1 MKAVIMAGG
10 FGTRLKPLTIHRPK
24 PMVPVANR
32 PLMEHIVDLVRRH
45 GITELVSILYFQPE
59 QITDY
64 FGDGSAFGVRMQ
76 YVTATA
82 DYGTAGAVRN
92 AADLIAGER
101 ILVISGDVLT
111 DFDLGALLQEHD
123 ARGAEATI
131 ALTSVENPLAFGIV
145 IADRETGR
153 IERFLE
159 KPTWGE
165 VFSDTINTGIYVLE
179 PSALAGVAP
188 ETNVDFSRDVFPQM
202 LREGAALYGHLAQGY
217 WRDVGNLNEYRRA
230 HDDVLAGRIGLALR
244 GERREQEGAVLWGE
258 PGAMVAGE
266 ARLGGTVLLGRNVE
280 VGRGATLENVVAG
293 AGSVIGAGAELRD
306 VVLWEGCR
314 IGAEARLSETICAGG
329 VRVGQ
334 GALVR
339 ENCILSDRSEVG
351 ALAVVGPNVKVW
363 PDKVVE
369 ERAVLTHSLIWG
381 EAWERSLFHGAR
393 VSGIPN
399 AELTPEI
406 ATRLGGAFGAMLGP
420 GAYVAAS
427 RDSDRASR
435 MINRALITGFLSV
448 GVNVEDLREMPIPV
462 VRHAVN
468 HGREAGGIHVRRSP
482 FDPKVVDIL
491 FFDADGRDLPP
502 AKTQSIERL
511 FAREDFPRAGPDG
524 TGALNFPTR
533 VVEGYREHF
542 LSEVGRELIAER
554 KFTLV
559 VDFAYGTSV
568 AVFPGLLGELRTE
581 TVSLDAY
588 AAPGRLSRSEEEFR
602 ESLIRLGGIVRS
614 IDADLGLW
622 IDPGGEVI
630 HLVDDT
636 GRALSPE
643 LAQAAYIGLA
653 LEHLGVQRVA
663 IPVTS
668 PAVVARTIR
677 ASGAELVW
685 TKTEHHAMM
694 GSATDVD
701 LVAGVRGEFIFPH
714 FIPAYDGMFAAIR
727 LLEAL
732 GRAGLR
738 LSEVAG
744 RYPAIEIRHGRVACP
759 WGRKGAVMRRLIE
772 ETEGEERQLVDGVK
786 IWKSEEEWV
795 LLIPHSDKPYF
806 VVTAEG
812 ADGAR
817 AEQLLAEYSRKLAGW
832 RDEG

>member
-24 PMVPVANR
+24 PMVPLANR
-32 PLMEHIVDLVRRH
+32 PLMEHIVDLLRRH
-45 GITELVSILYFQPE
+45 GITDLVSILYFQPE
-59 QITDY
+59 QITEY
-64 FGDGSAFGVRMQ
+64 FGDGSAFGVRME

-92 AADLIAGER
+92 AAELIAGER

-111 DFDLGALLQEHD
+111 DFDLSELLRSHE

-131 ALTSVENPLAFGIV
+131 ALTAVENPLAFGIV

-179 PSALAGVAP
+179 PTVLERVAP
-188 ETNVDFSRDVFPQM
+188 ETNVDFSKDLFPEM
-202 LREGAALYGHLAQGY
+202 LREGAALYGHLAAGY

-230 HDDVLAGRIGLALR
+230 HDDVLAGRIGLTLR
-244 GERREQEGAVLWGE
+244 GERRTQERAVLWGE
-258 PGAMVAGE
+258 SAAMIAEGAK
-266 ARLGGTVLLGRNVE
+266 LGGTVLLGRQVE
-280 VGRGATLENVVAG
+280 VGRGAILENVVVG
-293 AGSVIGAGAELRD
+293 AGSTIGEGAELHD

-314 IGAEARLSETICAGG
+314 IGAGARLNETICASG

-339 ENCILSDRSEVG
+339 ENCILSDHSEVG
-351 ALAVVGPNVKVW
+351 PLAVVGPNVKVW

-482 FDPKVVDIL
+482 FDPKVVDVL

-524 TGALNFPTR
+524 TGGLNFPTR

-542 LSEVGRELIAER
+542 LSEVNRESIAER
-554 KFTLV
+554 RFTLV

-568 AVFPGLLGELRTE
+568 AVFPSLLGELRTE

-602 ESLIRLGGIVRS
+602 ESLARLGGIVRS

-630 HLVDDT
+630 HLIDDT

-643 LAQAAYIGLA
+643 LAQAAFVGLA
-653 LEHLGVQRVA
+653 LEHLGVRRVA

-677 ASGAELVW
+677 ESGAELVW
-685 TKTEHHAMM
+685 SKTEHHAMM

-714 FIPAYDGMFAAIR
+714 FIPAYDGMFAAIQ

-732 GRAGLR
+732 GQAGLG
-738 LSEVAG
+738 LSEIAD
-744 RYPAIEIRHGRVACP
+744 RYPRIEIRHGRVACP
-759 WGRKGAVMRRLIE
+759 WGRKGAVMRQLIE
-772 ETEGEERQLVDGVK
+772 ETEGEDRQLVDGVK
-786 IWKSEEEWV
+786 LWKNEREWV
-795 LLIPHSDKPYF
+795 LLVPHSDKPYF
-806 VVTAEG
+806 VITVEG

-817 AEQLLAEYSRKLAGW
+817 AEQLMAEYTRKVGAW
-832 RDEG
+832 RDAE

>member
-32 PLMEHIVDLVRRH
+32 PLMEHIVELVRRH
-45 GITELVSILYFQPE
+45 GITDIISILYFQPE

-64 FGDGSAFGVRMQ
+64 FGDGSDFGVRMQ

-92 AADLIAGER
+92 AADQIAGDR

-111 DFDLGALLQEHD
+111 DFDLGEIVRWHE
-123 ARGAEATI
+123 AREAEATI
-131 ALTSVENPLAFGIV
+131 ALTSVEDPLAFGIV
-145 IADRETGR
+145 IADQETGL

-179 PSALAGVAP
+179 PSVLDRVPP
-188 ETNVDFSRDVFPQM
+188 ETSVDFSRDLFPQ
-202 LREGAALYGHLAQGY
+202 LVREDARLYGHLARGY

-230 HDDVLAGRIGLALR
+230 HDDVLAGRIGVTLR
-244 GERREQEGAVLWGE
+244 GERRKLERAVVWGE
-258 PGAMVAGE
+258 IAAVVASE
-266 ARLGGTVLLGRNVE
+266 AKLGGTVVLGRNVE
-280 VGRGATLENVVAG
+280 VGRGAVLENVVIG
-293 AGSVIGAGAELRD
+293 AGSRIGEGAELRD
-306 VVLWEGCR
+306 VVLWEGCQV
-314 IGAEARLSETICAGG
+314 GAGTRLNETICASG
-329 VRVGQ
+329 VRVGR

-339 ENCILSDRSEVG
+339 ENTILSDRSEVG
-351 ALAVVGPNVKVW
+351 AFAVVGPNVKVW

-482 FDPKVVDIL
+482 FDPKVVDVL

-511 FAREDFPRAGPDG
+511 FGREDFPRAGPDG
-524 TGALNFPTR
+524 TGELNFPTR

-542 LSEVGRELIAER
+542 LSEVGRELISER
-554 KFTLV
+554 RFTLV

-568 AVFPGLLGELRTE
+568 AVFPSLLGELQTE

-602 ESLIRLGGIVRS
+602 ESLDRLGGIVRS

-636 GRALSPE
+636 GRALTPE
-643 LAQAAYIGLA
+643 LAQATYIGLA
-653 LEHLGVQRVA
+653 LDHLGVRRVA

-677 ASGAELVW
+677 ERGAELVW

-694 GSATDVD
+694 GSAADVD

-738 LSEVAG
+738 LSEAAD
-744 RYPAIEIRHGRVACP
+744 RYPRIEMRHARIACP

-772 ETEGEERQLVDGVK
+772 STEGDDRQLVDGVK
-786 IWKSEEEWV
+786 VWRGDREWV
-795 LLIPHSDKPYF
+795 LVIPHSDKPYF
-806 VVTAEG
+806 VITAEG
-812 ADGAR
+812 ADAMGAER
-817 AEQLLAEYSRKLAGW
+817 LIDEYSRKIEAW
-832 RDEG
+832 REEG

>member
-1 MKAVIMAGG
+1 
-10 FGTRLKPLTIHRPK
+10 
-24 PMVPVANR
+24 MVPLANR

-45 GITELVSILYFQPE
+45 GITDLISILYFQPE
-59 QITDY
+59 QITEY
-64 FGDGSAFGVRMQ
+64 FRDGSDFGVRMQ

-92 AADLIAGER
+92 AAELIAGER

-123 ARGAEATI
+123 TRGAEATI

-145 IADRETGR
+145 IADPESGR

-179 PSALAGVAP
+179 PSVLERVAP
-188 ETNVDFSRDVFPQM
+188 ETNVDFSRDLFPQL
-202 LREGAALYGHLAQGY
+202 LREGASLYGHLAAGY

-230 HDDVLAGRIGLALR
+230 HDDVLAGRIGVTLR
-244 GERREQEGAVLWGE
+244 GERRELERALLWGE
-258 PGAMVAGE
+258 PGAMVGGDAT
-266 ARLGGTVLLGRNVE
+266 LGGTVLLGQNVE
-280 VGRGATLENVVAG
+280 IGRGAILENVVVG
-293 AGSVIGAGAELRD
+293 AGSMIGEGAELRD
-306 VVLWEGCR
+306 VVLWDGCR
-314 IGAEARLSETICAGG
+314 ISAGARLSETICASG

-511 FAREDFPRAGPDG
+511 FGREDFPRAGPDG
-524 TGALNFPTR
+524 TGGLNFPTR

-542 LSEVGRELIAER
+542 LSEVERELIAER

-568 AVFPGLLGELRTE
+568 AVFPGLLGELQTE

-602 ESLIRLGGIVRS
+602 ESLLRLGGIVRS

-630 HLVDDT
+630 HIVDDV

-643 LAQAAYIGLA
+643 LAQAAYVGLA
-653 LEHLGVQRVA
+653 LEYLRVRRIA

-677 ASGAELVW
+677 ESGAELVW

-694 GSATDVD
+694 SSATDVD

-714 FIPAYDGMFAAIR
+714 FIPAYDGMFAAIQ

-738 LSEVAG
+738 LSEAAD
-744 RYPAIEIRHGRVACP
+744 RYPSIEIRHGRVSCP
-759 WGRKGAVMRRLIE
+759 WGRKGAVMRQLIA
-772 ETEGEERQLVDGVK
+772 ETEGEDRQLVDGVK
-786 IWKSEEEWV
+786 IWKGEGEWV
-795 LLIPHSDKPYF
+795 LLIPHSDKPSF
-806 VVTAEG
+806 VITAEG
-812 ADGAR
+812 ANGAR
-817 AEQLLAEYSRKLAGW
+817 AEELLAEYSRKVEAW